1 MMNILIIG
9 CGKLGLSL
17 AEQLHQQGHQITTI
31 SRSPK
36 TVPDGITHICK
47 DIYHLQADDF
57 KTYFDMVY
65 VILSAGKRD
74 LAHYQSAYLHSAEP
88 IYQEL
93 QHHPIQKVIYI
104 SSTRVYGENHG
115 EWVNDDTPLS
125 AQDELAECLIQAEN
139 TWRDYWQEKLVIMRP
154 SGLLRNMNF
163 WQQQAEKMT
172 EIDEYR
178 WLNFIY
184 QPDVIKILALLPQLD
199 MSQLKSSY
207 ILTSHQ
213 PVLRHE
219 FLNHLRLEQNLTAI
233 SVPSN
238 LSTTGKRLQATHLQA
253 LLAMA
258 DIELQMI
265 Y

>member
-1 MMNILIIG
+1 MNILVIG
-9 CGKLGLSL
+9 CGQLGLAL
-17 AEQLHQQGHQITTI
+17 VQQLHQQGHQITTI

-36 TVPDGITHICK
+36 IVPDGVLHLCK
-47 DIYHLQADDF
+47 DIYHLQANDF
-57 KTYFDMVY
+57 NSNFDMVY
-65 VILSAGKRD
+65 VILSANQRD
-74 LAHYQSAYLHSAEP
+74 KAGYQHTYINTAQP
-88 IYQEL
+88 IYQAL
-93 QHHPIQKVIYI
+93 SQHPIQKIVYI

-238 LSTTGKRLQATHLQA
+238 LNTTGKRLQATHLQA

-258 DIELQMI
+258 NIELQMI

>member
-1 MMNILIIG
+1 MNILVIG
-9 CGKLGLSL
+9 CGQLGLAL
-17 AEQLHQQGHQITTI
+17 VQQLHQQGHQITTM

-36 TVPDGITHICK
+36 IVPDGVLHLCK
-47 DIYHLQADDF
+47 DIYHLQANDF
-57 KTYFDMVY
+57 NSHFDMVY
-65 VILSAGKRD
+65 VILSANQRD
-74 LAHYQSAYLHSAEP
+74 KAGYQHTYINTAQP
-88 IYQEL
+88 IYQAL
-93 QHHPIQKVIYI
+93 SQHPIQKIVYI

-219 FLNHLRLEQNLTAI
+219 FLNHLRLKQNLTAI

-238 LSTTGKRLQATHLQA
+238 LNTTGKRLQATHLQA

>member
-219 FLNHLRLEQNLTAI
+219 FLNHLRLKQNLTAI

-238 LSTTGKRLQATHLQA
+238 LNTTGKRLQATHLQA

-258 DIELQMI
+258 NIELQMI